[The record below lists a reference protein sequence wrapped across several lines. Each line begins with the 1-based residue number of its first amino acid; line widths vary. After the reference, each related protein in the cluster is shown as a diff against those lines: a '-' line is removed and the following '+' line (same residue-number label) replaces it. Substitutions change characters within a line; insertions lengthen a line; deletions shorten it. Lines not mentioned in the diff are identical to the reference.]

1 MDDSKILDLLFERS
15 EQAVGELERCY
26 GSTVRRTASNI
37 LRDREDVEECV
48 NDTWLGI
55 WNSIPPLR
63 PDPLGGYI
71 CRVARN
77 TAVSR
82 LRELTAEKRDGRF
95 DLVLDELAE
104 AIPSDLDVEKAYDA
118 KELTEAINRFLASQ
132 SREDRWL
139 FVRRYFFAEPV
150 TELAK
155 ALKISRVSASVR
167 LFRLRD
173 RLKSFLQKEGLLV

>member
-1 MDDSKILDLLFERS
+1 MDDSRILNLLFEHS
-15 EQAVGELERCY
+15 EQAIGELEHSY
-26 GSTVRRTASNI
+26 GPAVRRTASNI

-48 NDTWLGI
+48 NDTWLAL

-63 PDPLGGYI
+63 PDPLGGYVS
-71 CRVARN
+71 RVARN

-82 LRELTAEKRDGRF
+82 LRQLSAEKRDGRY

-104 AIPSDLDVEKAYDA
+104 AIPSDMDVEKAYDA
-118 KELTEAINRFLASQ
+118 RELTEAINRFLASQ

-173 RLKSFLQKEGLLV
+173 KLRNYLQKEGLLV

>member
-1 MDDSKILDLLFERS
+1 M
-15 EQAVGELERCY
+15 
-26 GSTVRRTASNI
+26 
-37 LRDREDVEECV
+37 
-48 NDTWLGI
+48 
-55 WNSIPPLR
+55 
-63 PDPLGGYI
+63 
-71 CRVARN
+71 
-77 TAVSR
+77 
-82 LRELTAEKRDGRF
+82 
-95 DLVLDELAE
+95 LDELAE
-104 AIPSDLDVEKAYDA
+104 AIPSDMDVEKAYDA

-155 ALKISRVSASVR
+155 ALRISRVSASVR

>member
-1 MDDSKILDLLFERS
+1 M
-15 EQAVGELERCY
+15 
-26 GSTVRRTASNI
+26 
-37 LRDREDVEECV
+37 EECV
-48 NDTWLGI
+48 NDTWLGV

-63 PDPLGGYI
+63 PDPLGGYV

-77 TAVSR
+77 QAVSR
-82 LRELTAEKRDGRF
+82 LRANTAGKRNGRY

-104 AIPSDLDVEKAYDA
+104 AIPSDVDVEKAYDA
-118 KELTEAINRFLASQ
+118 KELTEAINCFLASR

-139 FVRRYFFAEPV
+139 FVRRYFFADEV

-173 RLKSFLQKEGLLV
+173 KLRNYLQKEGLIV